1 MGEAQFGV
9 ENKIGFPPDKTRFAE
24 QSLVGM
30 PPRASKFTYHEWKLS
45 NDQRARN
52 TVDQQQLAERV
63 TSECERSMGEA
74 GERSSML
81 KDTVDRRIEERI
93 HEVTFVKTELEIQRK
108 EIEVELEALS
118 VYKTRYQDCLASL
131 SQNALNIC
139 RRCLMMRDGRLGID
153 LVVDPVEEA
162 LQREITCIIGG
173 QSLLKRALEQLNEQM
188 RRLRATRYMIDRDLQ
203 YKQSAIDKDKEALG
217 LIHTNICLSIY
228 EGYATLDPATI
239 SAEEYRQ
246 YSANNIKN
254 AAREVTSARPIRVYM
269 DTLIKQ
275 VIEDLWIA
283 YRKCNHE
290 FLERIKETRNAK
302 ENLEDMHKKTTE
314 KICAMQ
320 NTITKLQAALADK
333 EGHIGLTH
341 TRLGKRAQRIGGE
354 LVKDPTG
361 QVLYYETELLRKSVE
376 QLQQSLFEANSSLR
390 YLLQTQIQLEEDI
403 NIKMNTLK
411 IDEVDCMTLRAGMD
425 YHAY

>member
-9 ENKIGFPPDKTRFAE
+9 QHGIGLPPNITRFSE
-24 QSLVGM
+24 QSLVGL
-30 PPRASKFTYHEWKLS
+30 PPRAAKFTIHEWKLS
-45 NDQRARN
+45 NDQRTRN
-52 TVDQQQLAERV
+52 TEDQQQLAERV
-63 TSECERSMGEA
+63 TEECERIIGESN
-74 GERSSML
+74 ERSYML

-93 HEVTFVKTELEIQRK
+93 EEVGFIKQELEIQRK
-108 EIEVELEALS
+108 EIATELEALG
-118 VYKTRYQDCLASL
+118 VYKTRFQDCLASL

-139 RRCLMMRDGRLGID
+139 RKCLILRDGRLGID

-188 RRLRATRYMIDRDLQ
+188 RRLRAARYLLDRDLQ
-203 YKQSAIDKDKEALG
+203 YKQDAMDRDKEALG
-217 LIHTNICLSIY
+217 LVHTNLCLAIY
-228 EGYATLDPATI
+228 EGYEPLDPATI
-239 SAEEYRQ
+239 SAEEYRA
-246 YSANNIKN
+246 YSTKNIEK
-254 AAREVTSARPIRVYM
+254 AAKEVTSARPIRVYM
-269 DTLIKQ
+269 DTMIKQ
-275 VIEDLWIA
+275 VIEDLWVSF
-283 YRKCNHE
+283 RKCNHE
-290 FLERIKETRNAK
+290 FNERIKETRFAK
-302 ENLEDMHKKTTE
+302 EKLEEMHKQTTE
-314 KICAMQ
+314 KICNMQ

-376 QLQQSLFEANSSLR
+376 QLQQSLFDANSSLR

-425 YHAY
+425 YHSY